1 MTDYTQSF
9 YLDKDKETGKEVVEL
24 DFSYLIALIILAACG
39 FLIALQLNGLFQ
51 SMNDSLVIFLKKYA
65 KNIFAWSWLLTLVI
79 TIIVISLS
87 IGLIWVTFK
96 LLIKDNERAKKQII
110 SHHPEDDEFQSKR
123 K

>member
-9 YLDKDKETGKEVVEL
+9 YLEKDKDTGKEVLGL

-51 SMNDSLVIFLKKYA
+51 SINDSLVQFLKKYV
-65 KNIFAWSWLLTLVI
+65 KNIVVWSWLLTLII
-79 TIIVISLS
+79 TIIVMALS

-96 LLIKDNERAKKQII
+96 LLIKNNERAKKQII
-110 SHHPEDDEFQSKR
+110 THHPENLEYQTKR